1 MVTKSFITPNILR
14 MVEKT
19 EVKKVSENA
28 RINLSEEETEK
39 FSKEFETILEVFN
52 KLEEIDTENVEPA
65 FHPIDVEPEKREDNE
80 EETLTEEEVFQNTEN
95 EEEGWFKGPS
105 A

>member
-1 MVTKSFITPNILR
+1 MVTKSFAPTFNIT
-14 MVEKT
+14 MVGKN
-19 EVKKVSENA
+19 EVKKVAENA
-28 RINLSEEETEK
+28 RINLTEEETEK

-52 KLEEIDTENVEPA
+52 KLEEVDTENVEPA
-65 FHPIDVEPEKREDNE
+65 FHPIDTDSETRQDKE
-80 EETLTEEEVFQNTEN
+80 EETLSKEKVFQNTDN